1 MVRNVWSVLCR
12 DVLVDQES
20 NSVSCIRCLEEG
32 ATAALPVRI
41 GPIYLATLWEK
52 EGDEPEAV
60 TARVTLESP
69 GGEQRVLLQTN
80 PLTFARPL
88 QRLQFRIAELSINEF
103 GRFRVHL
110 ECRQG
115 EEWNRAASLPLL
127 VRFQAQP
134 TDRQKQPTG

>member
-1 MVRNVWSVLCR
+1 MVRNVWSILCR

-32 ATAALPVRI
+32 ATTSLPVQI

-52 EGDEPEAV
+52 EGDEPEMV
-60 TARVTLESP
+60 TARITLESP
-69 GGEQRVLLQTN
+69 GGEQRLLLQTN

-88 QRLQFRIAELSINEF
+88 QRLQFRIAALPIGEF

-110 ECRQG
+110 ECSQG
-115 EEWNRAASLPLL
+115 EEWHQAASLPLL
-127 VRFQAQP
+127 VRSQTQP
-134 TDRQKQPTG
+134 PPTTGG